1 MQRPYTAQ
9 CAADATLSVRTSL
22 PSFIERVCV
31 SVCDCAVYSLLWSHP
46 GWIFTCDEDCSCCL
60 LHNGYRCLKTAKNK
74 FSWCDLTNFS
84 KNFLHYFRFRII
96 LIFCQTVKG
105 KCIYQSISRLFL
117 SNFWWV
123 FEIWPNCV
131 LLPAASRQKLPS
143 YTHWSVF
150 FCRKLLK
157 PLSLGRTVLY
167 NFHAHYD
174 NTGCRG
180 FKRGVQNWKDCCLKI
195 NIPKGNYWI
204 LRIGVMGRCQK
215 LGIILENKV
224 I

>member
-105 KCIYQSISRLFL
+105 KCIYQSISRLFYLTYGGFLKFGPIVCCCLQHLGRSFQATHIDL
-117 SNFWWV
+117 SFFVENFW
-123 FEIWPNCV
+123 
-131 LLPAASRQKLPS
+131 
-143 YTHWSVF
+143 
-150 FCRKLLK
+150 
-157 PLSLGRTVLY
+157 G
-167 NFHAHYD
+167 HY
-174 NTGCRG
+174 
-180 FKRGVQNWKDCCLKI
+180 L
-195 NIPKGNYWI
+195 
-204 LRIGVMGRCQK
+204 
-215 LGIILENKV
+215 
-224 I
+224 